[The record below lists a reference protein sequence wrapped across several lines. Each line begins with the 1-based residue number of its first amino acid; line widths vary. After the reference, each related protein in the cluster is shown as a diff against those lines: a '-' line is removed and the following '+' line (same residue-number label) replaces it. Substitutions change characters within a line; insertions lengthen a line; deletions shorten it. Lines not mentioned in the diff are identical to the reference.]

1 MEKNMSRVQ
10 PQTLSNEELLRHIYI
25 YGFDDVPPE
34 WIRQLCARFAD
45 LIDQVQALQDDNK

>member
-25 YGFDDVPPE
+25 YGFEDLPADWV
-34 WIRQLCARFAD
+34 RQLCARFAD
-45 LIDQVQALQDDNK
+45 LLDKVQALQDDNK